1 MLLLMN
7 FVRNAFRSR
16 CLVRVLFD
24 TSIIIAALVVSHEQH
39 TACVRWLNQAKTEQI
54 QGIISTHS
62 FAETYSVITRLPVRP
77 RINPELAQRQLSL
90 NLQSFEAVP
99 LVVEDY

>member
-1 MLLLMN
+1 M
-7 FVRNAFRSR
+7 
-16 CLVRVLFD
+16 RVLFD

-62 FAETYSVITRLPVRP
+62 FAETYSVITRRP
-77 RINPELAQRQLSL
+77 SVLELTLNSL
-90 NLQSFEAVP
+90 RDSLRLTCNHLRLFR
-99 LVVEDY
+99 L